1 LIAGNPA
8 TIYPFRQKLV
18 RRAPHRIGMNN
29 AVRRDAEDTGAMAE
43 ELTGVL
49 VAVLGGAAI
58 GIERQWSGHA
68 EGPTAHFAGVR
79 TFAMLG
85 AIAGLAGWLS
95 NAAPVIAATLVAGAV
110 GLTVA
115 AYVASSRRDVD
126 GTTEVAAVLL
136 IAAGVL
142 SGMGRFRLASGII
155 ASEVLLLVEKSRLHS
170 LVRRIDDGEL
180 RAGVRFAVMAL
191 VILPLLPEG
200 PYGPYA
206 AVQPRQIWLLV
217 LFFSG
222 LSFVGHVL
230 QRNIGASRGYLVT
243 GALGG
248 IISSTNVTFTFA
260 RASRREAA
268 DAPAIAAGAIAAN
281 VVLYLRVCAAIAVLN
296 VSLPPGLVVAAALA
310 ISARRS
316 DAPASSWQPLRNPL
330 QVVVALQMAALFQ
343 GVLIVV
349 RAAQATWGTSGILTT
364 AAILGL
370 TDVDALSLSMA
381 RGVASLETAALAI
394 AVGVL
399 ANTVLKAAVATIFG
413 ARQFALR
420 VAGALV
426 VSTAVGIGM
435 ILVL

>member
-1 LIAGNPA
+1 
-8 TIYPFRQKLV
+8 
-18 RRAPHRIGMNN
+18 MNN

-296 VSLPPGLVVAAALA
+296 VSLLPLVITYLLPPGLVVAAALA

>member
-1 LIAGNPA
+1 
-8 TIYPFRQKLV
+8 
-18 RRAPHRIGMNN
+18 
-29 AVRRDAEDTGAMAE
+29 
-43 ELTGVL
+43 
-49 VAVLGGAAI
+49 
-58 GIERQWSGHA
+58 
-68 EGPTAHFAGVR
+68 
-79 TFAMLG
+79 
-85 AIAGLAGWLS
+85 
-95 NAAPVIAATLVAGAV
+95 
-110 GLTVA
+110 
-115 AYVASSRRDVD
+115 
-126 GTTEVAAVLL
+126 
-136 IAAGVL
+136 
-142 SGMGRFRLASGII
+142 
-155 ASEVLLLVEKSRLHS
+155 
-170 LVRRIDDGEL
+170 
-180 RAGVRFAVMAL
+180 
-191 VILPLLPEG
+191 
-200 PYGPYA
+200 
-206 AVQPRQIWLLV
+206 
-217 LFFSG
+217 
-222 LSFVGHVL
+222 
-230 QRNIGASRGYLVT
+230 
-243 GALGG
+243 
-248 IISSTNVTFTFA
+248 
-260 RASRREAA
+260 
-268 DAPAIAAGAIAAN
+268 
-281 VVLYLRVCAAIAVLN
+281 LN
-296 VSLPPGLVVAAALA
+296 VSLLPLVITYLLPPGLVVAAALA